1 MAPFRIDCPRRRLS
15 RSAWNLVPPLSRWF
29 RGVTGRI
36 ALASL
41 AASGLALLVE
51 AAGVVG
57 VGSSIF
63 QRLMIEHG
71 ATAQLAHAMFDESVS
86 RVVIISTVLAMVASL
101 GLATILARA
110 VTRPLEGVAHAARRL
125 AEGNYGI
132 RVDRPASPELASL
145 ADSFNQMA
153 AGLEDQE
160 RLRRDLI
167 GNFAHELRTPLT
179 NLRGYLQALR
189 DGVMPPSPEVF
200 ASLDQEVERLY
211 RLSLSL
217 DELGA
222 DQPAGARSQSS
233 PIDLGAVLEAALK
246 LSLPSFERR
255 SINVEQN
262 VAVGLRVQANPDHMA
277 QVLLN
282 LFQNA
287 ARYTPEGGAVSIR
300 AGIDGRSVVVSVTN
314 SGQGIPAV
322 DLPHV
327 FERFYRVEKS
337 RDRTRGGAGIG
348 LAVVKQLIEAS
359 GGRVGVESDVGR
371 TRFWFSVPT

>member
-1 MAPFRIDCPRRRLS
+1 MGVS
-15 RSAWNLVPPLSRWF
+15 RSLHSVA
-29 RGVTGRI
+29 GRI

-41 AASGLALLVE
+41 AVSGLALAVE
-51 AAGVVG
+51 AVG
-57 VGSSIF
+57 VLGVGASTF

-71 ATAQLAHAMFDESVS
+71 ASAELAHAMFDESVT
-86 RVVIISTVLAMVASL
+86 RVVIVTTVLALLASL
-101 GLATILARA
+101 GLALALAKA
-110 VTRPLEGVAHAARRL
+110 VTRPLEGVARAARRL
-125 AEGNYGI
+125 AQGNYGV
-132 RVDRPASPELASL
+132 RVDRPRAPELASL

-167 GNFAHELRTPLT
+167 SNFAHELRTPLT

-189 DGVMPPSPEVF
+189 DGVMPASTEVF
-200 ASLDQEVERLY
+200 TSLDQEVDRLY

-217 DELGA
+217 DELGTA
-222 DQPAGARSQSS
+222 KPITAPSELG
-233 PIDLGAVLEAALK
+233 PIDLGKVIEAALT
-246 LSLPSFERR
+246 LSHPGFDRR
-255 SINVEQN
+255 GIKVEP
-262 VAVGLRVQANPDHMA
+262 VVTAGLLVMANPDHVA

-300 AGIDGRSVVVSVTN
+300 AGVDEGSVVVSVTN
-314 SGQGIPAV
+314 TGEGIPKA

-337 RDRTRGGAGIG
+337 RDRSRGGAGIG
-348 LAVVKQLIEAS
+348 LAVVKQLVEAT
-359 GGRVGVESDVGR
+359 GGRVGVESEGGL
-371 TRFWFSVPT
+371 TRFWFSLPT

>member
-1 MAPFRIDCPRRRLS
+1 MRVLRLL
-15 RSAWNLVPPLSRWF
+15 RSVR
-29 RGVTGRI
+29 GRI

-41 AASGLALLVE
+41 AASGLALGVE
-51 AAGVVG
+51 AVG
-57 VGSSIF
+57 VQGVGAATF
-63 QRLMIEHG
+63 QRLMVEHG
-71 ATAQLAHAMFDESVS
+71 ASAELAHAMFDESVT
-86 RVVIISTVLAMVASL
+86 RVVIVTTLLALLASL
-101 GLATILARA
+101 GLAIVLGQA
-110 VTRPLEGVAHAARRL
+110 VTRPLDGVGRAARRL
-125 AEGNYGI
+125 AEGNYGV
-132 RVDRPASPELASL
+132 RVERPAAPELASL

-167 GNFAHELRTPLT
+167 GNFAHELRRPLT

-189 DGVMPPSPEVF
+189 DGVTPASPEIF
-200 ASLDQEVERLY
+200 ASLDQEVDRLY

-222 DQPAGARSQSS
+222 DQPAAARSQSS
-233 PIDLGAVLEAALK
+233 HIDLGEVVEAAVK
-246 LSLPSFERR
+246 LSLPGFQRR
-255 SINVEQN
+255 SINVEQKFTT
-262 VAVGLRVQANPDHMA
+262 GLWVQANPDHMA

-300 AGIDGRSVVVSVTN
+300 AGTDGSSVVVSVAN
-314 SGQGIPAV
+314 SGEGIPPV
-322 DLPHV
+322 DLPHI

-348 LAVVKQLIEAS
+348 LAVVKQLVEAS
-359 GGRVGVESDVGR
+359 GGRVGVESDRGL
-371 TRFWFSVPT
+371 TRFWFTLPG

>member
-1 MAPFRIDCPRRRLS
+1 
-15 RSAWNLVPPLSRWF
+15 VSRWF
-29 RGVTGRI
+29 RGVSGRI

-41 AASGLALLVE
+41 AASGLALVVE
-51 AAGVVG
+51 AVGVLG

-71 ATAQLAHAMFDESVS
+71 ATAELAHAMFDESVT
-86 RVVIISTVLAMVASL
+86 RVVIITTVLALVASL
-101 GLATILARA
+101 GLATMLAQA
-110 VTRPLEGVAHAARRL
+110 LTRPLQGVAHAARRL
-125 AEGNYGI
+125 AEGDYGI

-167 GNFAHELRTPLT
+167 GNFAHELRSPLT

-189 DGVMPPSPEVF
+189 DGVTPASPEIF
-200 ASLDQEVERLY
+200 ASLDQEVDRLY

-222 DQPAGARSQSS
+222 DQPAAARSQSS
-233 PIDLGAVLEAALK
+233 HIDLGEVVEAAVK
-246 LSLPSFERR
+246 LSLPGFQRR
-255 SINVEQN
+255 SINVEQKFTT
-262 VAVGLRVQANPDHMA
+262 GLWVQANPDHMA

-300 AGIDGRSVVVSVTN
+300 AGTDGSSVVVSVAN
-314 SGQGIPAV
+314 SGEGIPPV
-322 DLPHV
+322 DLPHI

-348 LAVVKQLIEAS
+348 LAVVKQLVEAS
-359 GGRVGVESDVGR
+359 GGRVGVESDRGL
-371 TRFWFSVPT
+371 TRFWFTLPG